1 MNLDKKKK
9 LMIQMKVHEK
19 YEQIKRYKNNMIK
32 VKTKLD
38 DVYS

>member
-1 MNLDKKKK
+1 MNLNKK
-9 LMIQMKVHEK
+9 LMIHMKVHEK
-19 YEQIKRYKNNMIK
+19 NEQIKRYKNNMIK